1 MAEIWYLPIDSESTE
16 GSEAQYERPLHVAIE
31 LLEITPAKWQCGTD
45 DFPVLKTGDPLVD
58 DSGYVYVMMRVGDD
72 ETAKYDDKR
81 WKPGWY
87 KSSLTI
93 VGFEKNLRKKAK

>member
-16 GSEAQYERPLHVAIE
+16 GREAQYERPLHDAIS
-31 LLEITPAKWQCGTD
+31 LLELVPEKWQCRAD
-45 DFPVLKTGDPLVD
+45 EFPALKTGNPLVD
-58 DSGYVYVMMRVGDD
+58 ESGYVYVMLRVSG
-72 ETAKYDDKR
+72 EEAAKYEDKR

-93 VGFEKNLRKKAK
+93 VGFEKNLRKKPK